1 MNIVFYNITSLL
13 FPYPCIGCGAI
24 DTLYYGICK
33 KCYNSFQSA
42 RSCIYCGERDC
53 IGDCINIHPYKY
65 IFSLYEYSPLAH
77 RLLVEMKF
85 KRHIGIVK
93 VIYKLL
99 EDYFFL
105 YDNVYEVLNKV
116 EAITFVPISKKRMQ
130 VRGFNQAEIFAKV
143 VGEMLNKNV
152 VNIFEKVKETDHQS
166 HLSRKERLLNLQSS
180 IITKKSYKNAYM
192 SSIIVVDDVF
202 TTGATLSTVAEVSKN
217 DNVANSFIGVTVFR
231 A

>member
-1 MNIVFYNITSLL
+1 
-13 FPYPCIGCGAI
+13 
-24 DTLYYGICK
+24 
-33 KCYNSFQSA
+33 
-42 RSCIYCGERDC
+42 
-53 IGDCINIHPYKY
+53 
-65 IFSLYEYSPLAH
+65 
-77 RLLVEMKF
+77 
-85 KRHIGIVK
+85 
-93 VIYKLL
+93 
-99 EDYFFL
+99 
-105 YDNVYEVLNKV
+105 
-116 EAITFVPISKKRMQ
+116 
-130 VRGFNQAEIFAKV
+130 
-143 VGEMLNKNV
+143 MLNKNV